1 MTRASNSNAD
11 LLKQSI
17 RSEKVIKSSLNQK
30 TPQDLEAAQ
39 SQATPSQRQSQ
50 RSAQGENEQEGQDQS
65 NSVVNLPGVSEPES
79 SQSAKVQ
86 VEEDDTSATA
96 AATGTEANEVA
107 AAQDNIKSLD
117 DIKTVTLVEK
127 PKATPKSIKSKKMKE
142 VRLESHEME
151 ETKTTNSGMPHVRPL
166 DRTLPKSPIQTMG
179 SGGNV
184 GVASSQ
190 LMHEEDEEV
199 QDSYNITMVMD

>member
-1 MTRASNSNAD
+1 M
-11 LLKQSI
+11 
-17 RSEKVIKSSLNQK
+17 
-30 TPQDLEAAQ
+30 
-39 SQATPSQRQSQ
+39 
-50 RSAQGENEQEGQDQS
+50 
-65 NSVVNLPGVSEPES
+65 
-79 SQSAKVQ
+79 
-86 VEEDDTSATA
+86 EEDDTSATA

-166 DRTLPKSPIQTMG
+166 DRTLPKSPIQTIG